1 MKKINLLEALEK
13 NKNYI
18 SLASF
23 INSEEDIIYLRFTKE
38 DFKNVTNDDL
48 PVIITSKEKL
58 LHRLNSILVK
68 NGIQNSGKSM
78 YFYKTFQKS
87 LHSFMFYGD
96 CSYVTFMKIENLN
109 NGYYKIL
116 YFKDYWR
123 TKYRYDDYGIPMY
136 DTGVKKLE
144 NLEFTEKQLNEH
156 EMIELVKSENF
167 KKFDKNTLDNIVN
180 FGFSS
185 ILDEEYEIEKIEY
198 KDLSE
203 IF

>member
-1 MKKINLLEALEK
+1 
-13 NKNYI
+13 
-18 SLASF
+18 
-23 INSEEDIIYLRFTKE
+23 
-38 DFKNVTNDDL
+38 
-48 PVIITSKEKL
+48 
-58 LHRLNSILVK
+58 
-68 NGIQNSGKSM
+68 
-78 YFYKTFQKS
+78 
-87 LHSFMFYGD
+87 
-96 CSYVTFMKIENLN
+96 
-109 NGYYKIL
+109 
-116 YFKDYWR
+116 
-123 TKYRYDDYGIPMY
+123 MY

-180 FGFSS
+180 FGFYS